1 MGARTRLA
9 AALGSGLVLILGTL
23 APGSAGAT
31 SPPDWQPT
39 ATRLHIESPARA
51 AIERAIDPDDY
62 ECGPTQLDAFVGSL
76 VAEMTMADLQ
86 FLFADDGLVLN
97 LPTYDAWFF
106 GSNMDSRYALRAD
119 YSQLLTKSFR
129 DAKRFWDIQSADIQL
144 HAMHGDVL
152 LDTARVARL
161 LMVLLG
167 ETESEAAAHAASI
180 AQFVANSAAL
190 DDGNNPIF
198 TLNAFA
204 FSGVDETDP
213 FLRSIPD
220 KLVMGDGVLDA
231 LDWIGIGNVGSRVVL
246 GHEFGHHIQYEN
258 DLFDSPLPGPEA
270 TRRTEL
276 MADAFA
282 TYWGT
287 HAQGLSLNAKRVVD
301 AVLSFFIV
309 GDCSFDN
316 DGHHGTP
323 NQRQLAAEWGAELA
337 ATARPQGHILPSLT
351 VAQLFEEKLPEFVAP
366 DADG

>member
-1 MGARTRLA
+1 WVA
-9 AALGSGLVLILGTL
+9 AVGSALVLTLGML
-23 APGSAGAT
+23 APVSAGAT
-31 SPPDWQPT
+31 SPPDGHE
-39 ATRLHIESPARA
+39 AAARLGIESPARA

-76 VAEMTMADLQ
+76 VAEMTLADLL
-86 FLFADDGLVLN
+86 FLLADDGLVLD

-106 GSNMDSRYALRAD
+106 GSDTDSRYALRAD
-119 YSQLLTKSFR
+119 YSTLLGKSFR
-129 DAKRFWDIQSADIQL
+129 DARRFWDIQSDDIQL
-144 HAMHGDVL
+144 HAMHGSML

-161 LMVLLG
+161 LELSG

-213 FLRSIPD
+213 FFRSIPD

-231 LDWIGIGNVGSRVVL
+231 LDWIGIGDVGSRVVL

-258 DLFDSPLPGPEA
+258 DLVESALPGPEA

-276 MADAFA
+276 MADSFA

-287 HAQGLSLNAKRVVD
+287 HRGLSLNAKRVVD
-301 AVLSFFIV
+301 AVLSFYVV
-309 GDCSFDN
+309 GDCAFDN

-323 NQRQLAAEWGAELA
+323 NQRERAAEWGAELA
-337 ATARPQGHILPSLT
+337 ATARPQGHILPSMT
-351 VAQLFEEKLPEFVAP
+351 VAQRFEEQLPEFVAP